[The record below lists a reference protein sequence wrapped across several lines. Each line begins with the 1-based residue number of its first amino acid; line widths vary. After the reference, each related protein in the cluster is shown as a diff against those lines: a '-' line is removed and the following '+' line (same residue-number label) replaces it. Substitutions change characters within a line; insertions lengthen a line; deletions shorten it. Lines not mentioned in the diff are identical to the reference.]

1 MSQPTSLIL
10 QCLAGLLLLAPA
22 ANAARA
28 GRAGGML
35 GAARVAD
42 TLIADSTFLRGALR
56 PVPCNDGSMIG
67 GILDCPYVP
76 WFQGC
81 DELFMMRSHDG
92 GRTWDA
98 ESMPFDRITSAEIV
112 RIRGGDLLALGSVV
126 MRSSDNG
133 RTWKI
138 LYDRQRPADPTWI
151 AFGTIRDYRGL
162 LFWNGG
168 GLFVS
173 LDNGRTRVWLRDA
186 DNRDYGW
193 AYHVLPPHGHIL
205 SPNVEGWRQS
215 GYVNLSTDHGRS
227 WRHTIEGR
235 GSRGDTI
242 DVYSGF
248 DVINDTMVVE
258 HSYRARPWPI
268 GTLLVRNLYYNSGS
282 QTWTTGR
289 YIPSMQSEGVLDS
302 TRWYYGTGLMTDL
315 SGPFDTTRPEGVDI
329 PPMIDRHG
337 RRSDTLTDIPG
348 LSGGKFYDLDGN
360 VHNQCSGFW
369 VPARAPRPVSRLDK
383 IYTCTGVEYVV
394 GGRLLERVL
403 LDDTLSSNARLEYV
417 ITPNRRMATI
427 NVTAIDSTRP
437 MRCRFIV
444 DDSTLGRQW
453 FTDSVTPPT
462 SMPSLWVAMQRK
474 NTTLSCL
481 YPDGPYMWFRNGQP
495 LPLPEGFDGDV
506 VGDSMLVNPA
516 AGTYQVMARSP
527 QGCDVWSNQ
536 IDILPTSVSDPTGAT
551 EASAPAPV
559 SYVSAD
565 GTIELTWSLP
575 APISPSIIA
584 YDVLGRRLP
593 AEVDHSRNHTRIE
606 IREPAGLVL
615 LVITTGTHQQVL
627 QIMR

>member
-1 MSQPTSLIL
+1 MNPTTSLML

-22 ANAARA
+22 ADAARA
-28 GRAGGML
+28 GRAGGIL
-35 GAARVAD
+35 GVARVAD
-42 TLIADSTFLRGALR
+42 TLKADSTFLRGALR

-81 DELFMMRSHDG
+81 DELFMMRSLDG

-133 RTWKI
+133 RTWTI
-138 LYDRQRPADPTWI
+138 LYDRQRPADPTWL
-151 AFGTIRDYRGL
+151 AFGLKRDYRGL

-168 GLFVS
+168 GLNVS
-173 LDNGRTRVWLRDA
+173 LDNGRTRVWLRGA

-235 GSRGDTI
+235 GSRGDTN

-248 DVINDTMVVE
+248 DVINDTMVVG
-258 HSYRARPWPI
+258 HSYNDRPWPD
-268 GTLLVRNLYYNSGS
+268 GRGLLRNLYYNSGS

-289 YIPSMQSEGVLDS
+289 YVYPLQREGVLDS
-302 TRWYYGTGLMTDL
+302 TRWYYGYGLMADL
-315 SGPFDTTRPEGVDI
+315 SGPVDTIPPREPVST
-329 PPMIDRHG
+329 PPMIDRYG
-337 RRSDTLTDIPG
+337 RRSDSKDISG
-348 LSGGKFYDLDGN
+348 LSGQFYDLDGN
-360 VHNQCSGFW
+360 VHMQCSGFW

-394 GGRLLERVL
+394 GGRVLERVV

-427 NVTAIDSTRP
+427 NVTSIDSTRP
-437 MRCRFIV
+437 MRCRLIV

-453 FTDSVTPPT
+453 FTDSVSPPS

-474 NTTLSCL
+474 NVTLRCL
-481 YPDGPYMWFRNGQP
+481 YPEGPYMWFRNGQP

-536 IDILPTSVSDPTGAT
+536 IDILPTSVSDPTGAS

-559 SYVSAD
+559 SFVSAD

-584 YDVLGRRLP
+584 YDILGRRLP
-593 AEVDHSRNHTRIE
+593 AEVDHSRNRTRIE
-606 IREPAGLVL
+606 INNPTGLVL